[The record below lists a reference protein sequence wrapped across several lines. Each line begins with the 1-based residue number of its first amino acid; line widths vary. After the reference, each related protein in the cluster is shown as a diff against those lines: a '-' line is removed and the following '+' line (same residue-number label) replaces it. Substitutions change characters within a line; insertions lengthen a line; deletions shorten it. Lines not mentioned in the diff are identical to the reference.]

1 MVGEVGCPKCI
12 EQVPPRTLGLPSLSV
27 PEGQHDRTNR
37 GNNTMH
43 RPFMKKL
50 AMMGWLLV
58 GAFYGWAVAVL
69 LWQARW
75 IEPYDDYP
83 RMLLVVLGCMVLFS
97 AYGVRKHREVLPRL
111 IAYLLLFG
119 GLAWLMRPLMDC
131 SSRTYWLLHQAYFV
145 YPRFIIP
152 AGVVGGIIAIVFARL
167 RQKGETANP
176 VSSDPSQ
183 IAPMRFGSPS
193 TRH

>member
-1 MVGEVGCPKCI
+1 
-12 EQVPPRTLGLPSLSV
+12 
-27 PEGQHDRTNR
+27 
-37 GNNTMH
+37 MH

-83 RMLLVVLGCMVLFS
+83 RMLLVVLGCMVLLS

-167 RQKGETANP
+167 RQKDETANP

-183 IAPMRFGSPS
+183 ITPMRFGSPS